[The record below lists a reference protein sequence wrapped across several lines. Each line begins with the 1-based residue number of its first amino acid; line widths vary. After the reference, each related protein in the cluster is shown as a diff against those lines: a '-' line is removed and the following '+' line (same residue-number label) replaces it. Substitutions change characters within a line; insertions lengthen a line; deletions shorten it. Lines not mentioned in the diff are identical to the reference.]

1 MTIHV
6 TVVVIYLR
14 EHFREI
20 FFVYLGLRHVL
31 LPKAKLDES
40 QPNKGAKS
48 EQYQRQPSEDLH
60 HDERSEVS
68 NDIWKGLA

>member
-1 MTIHV
+1 MAIAI
-6 TVVVIYLR
+6 VVVIYLR
-14 EHFREI
+14 KHLRVI
-20 FFVYLGLRHVL
+20 CFFYLGLRHVL
-31 LPKAKLDES
+31 LSKTKLDEH

-48 EQYQRQPSEDLH
+48 EQYQWQPSEDLH